1 MKVKKAIAYVL
12 AGVMMFEVA
21 GLTASEQ
28 AQASVKGKLNVKS
41 VTLATG
47 KSVTLKVKNKGKA
60 KVRWSSSKKKIAS
73 VSSRGKVKAK
83 KKGKATITATVSYRG
98 KKKKL
103 KCRVTVLQGAKKLRI
118 VDEDKK
124 SVNSIVLNKFDSVKL
139 TGVVSPK
146 KSNDKVMWKSYNP
159 EVATVT
165 SKGVVTGQYVGK
177 TTVRAK
183 TYSGKRIKVKVTVKA
198 PVLLP

>member
-1 MKVKKAIAYVL
+1 
-12 AGVMMFEVA
+12 MFEVA

-103 KCRVTVLQGAKKLRI
+103 KCRVTVLQGAKKLHI

-124 SVNSIVLNKFDSVKL
+124 SVTSIVLNKFDSVKL

-146 KSNDKVMWKSYNP
+146 KSGSGYRYKQRCCNRSVCRKNDGSCKDLQRQTCQSESYGR
-159 EVATVT
+159 
-165 SKGVVTGQYVGK
+165 STG
-177 TTVRAK
+177 T
-183 TYSGKRIKVKVTVKA
+183 
-198 PVLLP
+198 

>member
-12 AGVMMFEVA
+12 AGVMMFEAA

-83 KKGKATITATVSYRG
+83 KNNH
-98 KKKKL
+98 
-103 KCRVTVLQGAKKLRI
+103 
-118 VDEDKK
+118 
-124 SVNSIVLNKFDSVKL
+124 NSNRFLPWEK
-139 TGVVSPK
+139 
-146 KSNDKVMWKSYNP
+146 
-159 EVATVT
+159 EE
-165 SKGVVTGQYVGK
+165 
-177 TTVRAK
+177 
-183 TYSGKRIKVKVTVKA
+183 IKVPCYGFAGGKETSYCGRRQKECQFHCFK
-198 PVLLP
+198 

>member
-83 KKGKATITATVSYRG
+83 KKGKATIKVIMKSGASAKCKVVV
-98 KKKKL
+98 KK
-103 KCRVTVLQGAKKLRI
+103 
-118 VDEDKK
+118 
-124 SVNSIVLNKFDSVKL
+124 
-139 TGVVSPK
+139 
-146 KSNDKVMWKSYNP
+146 
-159 EVATVT
+159 
-165 SKGVVTGQYVGK
+165 
-177 TTVRAK
+177 
-183 TYSGKRIKVKVTVKA
+183 
-198 PVLLP
+198 

>member
-1 MKVKKAIAYVL
+1 M
-12 AGVMMFEVA
+12 
-21 GLTASEQ
+21 
-28 AQASVKGKLNVKS
+28 
-41 VTLATG
+41 
-47 KSVTLKVKNKGKA
+47 
-60 KVRWSSSKKKIAS
+60 
-73 VSSRGKVKAK
+73 KAK

-183 TYSGKRIKVKVTVKA
+183 TYSGKRVKVK
-198 PVLLP
+198 LR

>member
-1 MKVKKAIAYVL
+1 MKKAIAYVL

-41 VTLATG
+41 LTLATG

-83 KKGKATITATVSYRG
+83 KKGKAEP
-98 KKKKL
+98 
-103 KCRVTVLQGAKKLRI
+103 QGSL
-118 VDEDKK
+118 
-124 SVNSIVLNKFDSVKL
+124 
-139 TGVVSPK
+139 
-146 KSNDKVMWKSYNP
+146 
-159 EVATVT
+159 
-165 SKGVVTGQYVGK
+165 GK
-177 TTVRAK
+177 TEA
-183 TYSGKRIKVKVTVKA
+183 
-198 PVLLP
+198 LLCG